1 MLYDYGT
8 KLEQSLMAHL
18 FEKQY
23 DLFEKDYDEKEAC
36 FSGIAY
42 YLRISLGRNPY
53 FLENALEKELRLS

>member
-1 MLYDYGT
+1 
-8 KLEQSLMAHL
+8 MAHL
-18 FEKQY
+18 FQKQY
-23 DLFEKDYDEKEAC
+23 DLFEKEYDEKEAC